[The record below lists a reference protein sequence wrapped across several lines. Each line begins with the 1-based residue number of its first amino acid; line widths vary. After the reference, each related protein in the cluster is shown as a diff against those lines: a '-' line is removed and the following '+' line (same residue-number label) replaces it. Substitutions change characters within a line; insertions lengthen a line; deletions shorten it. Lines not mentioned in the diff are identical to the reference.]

1 MLFYYCRNCSHSA
14 AILID
19 SHWTTNLI
27 KFVYSTDSLFLAFF
41 SFFFLAEQG
50 AVEAVADLIHV
61 QDMTGKVATT
71 SEKKKGQL

>member
-1 MLFYYCRNCSHSA
+1 MLFYYCRNCSRSA

-27 KFVYSTDSLFLAFF
+27 KFIYSTHWLFFF
-41 SFFFLAEQG
+41 AFFLAEQG
-50 AVEAVADLIHV
+50 AAEVVADLIQV

-71 SEKKKGQL
+71 SEENKGQL